1 MMKIDIEEIKQLISE
16 KGILI
21 SDCEAE
27 KIAQELMNEGAAITI
42 ANMIEALLIVWAF
55 DIW

>member
-1 MMKIDIEEIKQLISE
+1 MMKINIEEIKQLISE
-16 KGILI
+16 RGILI

>member
-16 KGILI
+16 RGILI
-21 SDCEAE
+21 SDYEAE

>member
-21 SDCEAE
+21 SDYEAE